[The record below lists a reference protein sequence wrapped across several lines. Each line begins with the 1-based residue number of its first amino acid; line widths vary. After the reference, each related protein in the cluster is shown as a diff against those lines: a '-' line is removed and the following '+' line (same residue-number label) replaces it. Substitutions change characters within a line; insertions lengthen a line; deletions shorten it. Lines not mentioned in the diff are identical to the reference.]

1 MQPVSSVPKENSLH
15 PNTFG
20 SKIKR
25 IVTSPFQKHPKKKI
39 AAIILICIAAV
50 IIQLIS
56 GQEQGILVDT
66 GEVAESSFEKNVFA
80 SGKLEVKDI
89 VEFYADNET
98 TVTEIMAETGQR
110 VSAGQRVLRTDDSTL
125 LIEVSQRQLACD
137 EIRAKIVTSE
147 SNLRL
152 YQNECDLAQKEYES
166 NMILFD
172 NGAVSQRELEET
184 EKKLNEVSEKL
195 IVERDSNLPLLK
207 AQLVQNELV
216 YNQARE
222 KLAKA
227 TVVSPLEG
235 ILLNLPVKKGEEV
248 DIGTLLAQ
256 IGNPDNLQIET
267 GINEIDAAQ
276 LTVGDKVQITNN
288 SLLTEPLEGRIEY
301 ISLIAEVVSTSQG
314 EQTQVKIRIAV
325 EPGSKT
331 EQLKPGFTVNLKVIL
346 NQKDNAIVIPVE
358 AVIDTDDKELVYVVG
373 EDGIAAEREVQTGLS
388 NELFTEVISG
398 LNVGEKVILSPD
410 EQIKDGVKVTARV
423 ASK

>member
-15 PNTFG
+15 PKTFG

-166 NMILFD
+166 NKILFD

>member
-1 MQPVSSVPKENSLH
+1 MQPASSVPKQDSLH
-15 PNTFG
+15 PKTFG
-20 SKIKR
+20 SKMKR
-25 IVTSPFQKHPKKKI
+25 ITTSLFQKHRKKKI
-39 AAIILICIAAV
+39 AAIVLICIAAAIFQV
-50 IIQLIS
+50 IG

-66 GEVAESSFEKNVFA
+66 GEVAESSFEKSVFA

-98 TVTEIMAETGQR
+98 TITEIMAEIGQR
-110 VSAGQRVLRTDDSTL
+110 VSAGQRVLQMDDRSL
-125 LIEVSQRQLACD
+125 LTEVSQRQLACE
-137 EIRAKIVTSE
+137 EIRAKMVASE

-152 YQNECDLAQKEYES
+152 YQKECDLTQKEYES
-166 NMILFD
+166 NKILFD

-184 EKKLNEVSEKL
+184 EKKRNEASEKL

-207 AQLVQNELV
+207 AQLIQAQLV
-216 YNQARE
+216 YDQARE
-222 KLAKA
+222 KLDKA

-235 ILLNLPVKKGEEV
+235 VLLNLPVKKGEEV

-288 SLLTEPLEGRIEY
+288 SLLTESLEGRIEY
-301 ISLIAEVVSTSQG
+301 ISPIAEVVPTSQG

-325 EPGSKT
+325 ETDRKI
-331 EQLKPGFTVNLKVIL
+331 EQLKPGFNVNLKVVL

-358 AVIDTDDKELVYVVG
+358 AVIENEGKELVYLVG
-373 EDGIAAEREVQTGLS
+373 EEGIAAEREVQTGLS

-410 EQIKDGVKVTARV
+410 EQIKDGVKVTDRA
-423 ASK
+423 AS

>member
-56 GQEQGILVDT
+56 GQEPGILVDT

-222 KLAKA
+222 KLDKA